1 MCRSFFLLLFNCAY
15 CNLNEILWH
24 IIDSWRCAVCW
35 WDDSFTNMVLWKLGI
50 LFILTYFI
58 LLAKQFFLTLETAAN
73 KTSWLKFNFSLV
85 LNLLTISPCTYHQID
100 FFFLLLK
107 CSVSLPERHLQEWI
121 ILWINRVLI
130 ISLNSSSTETLPA

>member
-35 WDDSFTNMVLWKLGI
+35 WDDSFTNMALWKLGI

-58 LLAKQFFLTLETAAN
+58 LLAKQFLLDLRNSSQQNILTQIQLFTCSE
-73 KTSWLKFNFSLV
+73 SFNHITLYLPS
-85 LNLLTISPCTYHQID
+85 D
-100 FFFLLLK
+100 WFFFSFAKMLSQSARK
-107 CSVSLPERHLQEWI
+107 
-121 ILWINRVLI
+121 
-130 ISLNSSSTETLPA
+130 TLAGMNYFVDKQSIDYLSKF